1 MGTGTKCTL
10 YRNCSLL
17 TPCVQLMGLAVYNS
31 ITLDIRFPPC
41 VYKKLL
47 TPPIVPCDL
56 DAPVGMASLT
66 LDDLQQIMPVCTQAV
81 TFSPKCL
88 KLLFCTSDK
97 VARFVPLGFI
107 VFFYFILH
115 KIEMIT
121 EMI

>member
-1 MGTGTKCTL
+1 
-10 YRNCSLL
+10 
-17 TPCVQLMGLAVYNS
+17 MGLAVYNS

-81 TFSPKCL
+81 TSSVSVLVNILAALLHFRKSPSTKIRHVYFS
-88 KLLFCTSDK
+88 
-97 VARFVPLGFI
+97 
-107 VFFYFILH
+107 
-115 KIEMIT
+115 
-121 EMI
+121 